1 MTDISLVYR
10 TFALYSAKR
19 IAPARA
25 SRSILQ
31 PKFAVATTFLK
42 RIKSD
47 NFGMKRMNN
56 NTNTRAQVHLL
67 DPGSD
72 SRRVKCHH
80 LQHAPASKSD
90 TILCCAR
97 F

>member
-42 RIKSD
+42 RIKSG

-80 LQHAPASKSD
+80 LQRAPARRKK
-90 TILCCAR
+90 CCVGFAR